1 MLCFVD
7 SLRVYVAEYLF
18 GLRQRLYIANMQV
31 ERELMKLTID
41 RMSLLR
47 PLSHVQSVVER
58 RNTIPIL
65 ANVVLRAQDGQLSLT
80 ATDMDMDIVTEVGCA
95 VATPGT
101 ATMPAHLLYDIARKL
116 PDGAEVELSVLNGH
130 ANISAGRSSFRLP
143 TLPVEDFPAISSS
156 ELPISFILVSADL
169 RDLIDVTKF
178 AISTEETRYYLN
190 GIYFHKAENGN
201 LCAVATDGHR
211 LALTQQALPPGA
223 TQMPSVIIPRKTVGE
238 LRKLLDD
245 YDGDVSIGLSET
257 RIEFG
262 FGTVRLTSKLIDGT
276 FPDYTRVIPVGND
289 RIMQVDAGSFAAAV
303 DRVSTISS
311 EKSRSVKMGLK
322 PGILILSASN
332 VDASSATEELEISY
346 AGPEME
352 IGFNAR
358 YLLDIAGQVNNDT
371 VEFALA
377 DQGSPSLVRAPGDD
391 ASLFVLMPMRV

>member
-1 MLCFVD
+1 MLYFVD
-7 SLRVYVAEYLF
+7 GTQSCATIIQAMHAKGYESLQILK
-18 GLRQRLYIANMQV
+18 
-31 ERELMKLTID
+31 RELMKLTID

-47 PLSHVQSVVER
+47 PLGHVQSVVER

-65 ANVVLRAQDGQLSLT
+65 ANVVLRAEDGRLSLT
-80 ATDMDMDIVTEVGCA
+80 ATDMDMDIATEVGCA
-95 VATPGT
+95 VATSGIT
-101 ATMPAHLLYDIARKL
+101 TMSAHMLYDIARKL
-116 PDGAEVELSVLNGH
+116 PDGAEVELAVADGH

-156 ELPISFILVSADL
+156 DLPVNFTLTAVDL
-169 RDLIDVTKF
+169 RDLIDATRF

-190 GIYFHKAENGN
+190 GIYLHKGEEGN

-211 LALTQQALPPGA
+211 LALTRQALPSGA
-223 TQMPSVIIPRKTVGE
+223 SQIPSVILPRKAVGE

-245 YDGDVSIGLSET
+245 YDGDVSAGLSET
-257 RIEFG
+257 RAEFG
-262 FGTVRLTSKLIDGT
+262 FGAVRLTSKLIDGT
-276 FPDYTRVIPVGND
+276 FPDYTRVIPAGND
-289 RIMQVDAGSFAAAV
+289 RIMQVDASSFSAAV

-322 PGILILSASN
+322 PGVLTLSASN
-332 VDASSATEELEISY
+332 TDASSATEELEVTY
-346 AGPEME
+346 DGPEMD

-358 YLLDIAGQVNNDT
+358 YLLDIAGQVNNDI

>member
-1 MLCFVD
+1 
-7 SLRVYVAEYLF
+7 
-18 GLRQRLYIANMQV
+18 
-31 ERELMKLTID
+31 MKLTID

-47 PLSHVQSVVER
+47 PLGHVQSVVER

-65 ANVVLRAQDGQLSLT
+65 ANVVLRAADGQLSLT
-80 ATDMDMDIVTEVGCA
+80 ATDMDMDIATEVGCA
-95 VATPGT
+95 VVTSGT
-101 ATMPAHLLYDIARKL
+101 ATTSAHMLYDIVRKL
-116 PDGAEVELSVLNGH
+116 PDGAEVELNVADGH
-130 ANISAGRSSFRLP
+130 VKINAGRSSFRLP

-156 ELPISFILVSADL
+156 DLPVNFKLTAADL
-169 RDLIDVTKF
+169 RDLVDTTRF

-190 GIYFHKAENGN
+190 GIYLHKAEDGN

-211 LALTQQALPPGA
+211 LALTRQSLPSGA
-223 TQMPSVIIPRKTVGE
+223 SQMPSVILPRKAVSE

-245 YDGDVSIGLSET
+245 HDGDVSIGLSET
-257 RIEFG
+257 RAKFG
-262 FGTVRLTSKLIDGT
+262 FGAVCLTSKLIDGT
-276 FPDYTRVIPVGND
+276 FPDYTRVIPGGND
-289 RIMQVDAGSFAAAV
+289 RIMQVDASSFSAAV

-322 PGILILSASN
+322 SGLLTLSASST
-332 VDASSATEELEISY
+332 DASSATEELEVSY
-346 AGPEME
+346 DGPEMD

-358 YLLDIAGQVNNDT
+358 YLLDIAGQVNNDI

>member
-1 MLCFVD
+1 MLYFVD
-7 SLRVYVAEYLF
+7 WTGPCATTIQAIHAKGCESLQTLK
-18 GLRQRLYIANMQV
+18 
-31 ERELMKLTID
+31 RELMKLTID

-47 PLSHVQSVVER
+47 PLGHVQSVVER

-65 ANVVLRAQDGQLSLT
+65 ANVVLRAEDGQLSLT
-80 ATDMDMDIVTEVGCA
+80 ATDMDMDIATEVGCA
-95 VATPGT
+95 VATSGT
-101 ATMPAHLLYDIARKL
+101 ATMSAHMLYDIARKL
-116 PDGAEVELSVLNGH
+116 PDGAEVELTVADGH

-156 ELPISFILVSADL
+156 DLPVNFTLTAADL
-169 RDLIDVTKF
+169 RDLIDATRF

-190 GIYFHKAENGN
+190 GIYLHKDEDGN

-211 LALTQQALPPGA
+211 LALTRQALPSGA
-223 TQMPSVIIPRKTVGE
+223 SQMPSVILPRKAVGE

-245 YDGDVSIGLSET
+245 YDGDVSVGLSET
-257 RIEFG
+257 RAEFG
-262 FGTVRLTSKLIDGT
+262 FGAVRLTSKLIDGT
-276 FPDYTRVIPVGND
+276 FPDYTRVIPTGND
-289 RIMQVDAGSFAAAV
+289 RIMQVDAASFSAAV

-322 PGILILSASN
+322 PGVLTLSASN
-332 VDASSATEELEISY
+332 TDASSATEELEVTY
-346 AGPEME
+346 DGPEMD

-358 YLLDIAGQVNNDT
+358 YLLDIAGQVNNDI

>member
-1 MLCFVD
+1 MLYFVD
-7 SLRVYVAEYLF
+7 WIGLCATTIQAIHAKGCESLQTLK
-18 GLRQRLYIANMQV
+18 
-31 ERELMKLTID
+31 RELMKLTID

-47 PLSHVQSVVER
+47 PLGHVQSVVER

-65 ANVVLRAQDGQLSLT
+65 ANVVLRAEDGQLSLT
-80 ATDMDMDIVTEVGCA
+80 ATDMDMDIATEVGCA
-95 VATPGT
+95 VATSGT
-101 ATMPAHLLYDIARKL
+101 TTMSAHMLYDIARKL
-116 PDGAEVELSVLNGH
+116 PDGAEVELTVADGH

-156 ELPISFILVSADL
+156 DLPVNFTLTAADL
-169 RDLIDVTKF
+169 RDLIDATRF

-190 GIYFHKAENGN
+190 GIYLHKAEDGN

-211 LALTQQALPPGA
+211 LALTCQALPSGA
-223 TQMPSVIIPRKTVGE
+223 SQMPSVILPRKAVGE

-245 YDGDVSIGLSET
+245 YDGDVSVGLSET
-257 RIEFG
+257 RAEFG
-262 FGTVRLTSKLIDGT
+262 FGAVRLTSKLIDGT
-276 FPDYTRVIPVGND
+276 FPDYTRVIPAGND
-289 RIMQVDAGSFAAAV
+289 RIMQVDAASFSAAV

-322 PGILILSASN
+322 PGVLTLSASN
-332 VDASSATEELEISY
+332 TDASSATEELEVTY
-346 AGPEME
+346 DGPEMD

-358 YLLDIAGQVNNDT
+358 YLLDIAGQVNNDI